1 MPVFHSTDTYGKH
14 RLLTRRLYGR
24 CWPDLRVE
32 VRAKSRKANAQG
44 REVQPLALKRVPC
57 LVTGDQQH
65 DIINFR
71 RLVPPRCGDGRDL
84 VFDHIDLINRL
95 SGCDPPAA
103 CDQTVSHNPLGD
115 ASKKMLEDAARLSVA
130 ALGRSIAQDPGSAQE
145 LRQFLQH
152 PRVLEAA
159 EWNAVFGSVPPRGT
173 LARIA
178 RRLRARLHP
187 CNGPHRWRSKR
198 DFCEEARRIRKW
210 YKTARKTT
218 VARRGIA
225 RQRGLPNQVR
235 SARVAFTA
243 KARSHYRRLLKPLR
257 LEGLWAWRRAA
268 NALQV
273 AGIPMQTGTVPVE
286 RTWASFKD
294 MFPRAGR
301 TMSLEWWALLAN
313 LAFLR
318 HNLRHFQQST
328 SPAWAEGDSL
338 LAARIDTLV
347 SLTRVLHDDDGV
359 DGHGHSRLAELF
371 GHMAP

>member
-1 MPVFHSTDTYGKH
+1 M
-14 RLLTRRLYGR
+14 
-24 CWPDLRVE
+24 
-32 VRAKSRKANAQG
+32 
-44 REVQPLALKRVPC
+44 
-57 LVTGDQQH
+57 
-65 DIINFR
+65 
-71 RLVPPRCGDGRDL
+71 
-84 VFDHIDLINRL
+84 
-95 SGCDPPAA
+95 
-103 CDQTVSHNPLGD
+103 
-115 ASKKMLEDAARLSVA
+115 
-130 ALGRSIAQDPGSAQE
+130 
-145 LRQFLQH
+145 
-152 PRVLEAA
+152 
-159 EWNAVFGSVPPRGT
+159 
-173 LARIA
+173 
-178 RRLRARLHP
+178 
-187 CNGPHRWRSKR
+187 
-198 DFCEEARRIRKW
+198 
-210 YKTARKTT
+210 
-218 VARRGIA
+218 
-225 RQRGLPNQVR
+225 R

-371 GHMAP
+371 GHMAL